1 MRVADPDH
9 IKSVA
14 SAIQRYLA
22 HCPDASE
29 TAEGVA
35 RWWLARQR
43 YNDALEL
50 VQNALDTLEEDG
62 QVERVNTG
70 AGSVLYRKSHSV
82 N

>member
-1 MRVADPDH
+1 MIVSDPEQ
-9 IKSVA
+9 IESVA
-14 SAIQRYLA
+14 TVIRRYLA
-22 HCPDASE
+22 KCPESSE

-50 VQNALDTLEEDG
+50 VQSALDVLEAEG
-62 QVERVNTG
+62 QVEKINTG
-70 AGSVLYRKSHSV
+70 GGSVLYRKSQHL